1 LTDNDLYSLSPKITV
16 VYTKSWC
23 PDCRRARRVI
33 MDSKHPFLE
42 LDISGDEKAREFI
55 RQINHGNESVP
66 TIIFRDGTILVEP
79 RNTILAEK
87 LKKMDEVFGN

>member
-1 LTDNDLYSLSPKITV
+1 LKDSDLFSLSPKTTV

-33 MDSKHPFLE
+33 MDFKHPFFE
-42 LDISGDEKAREFI
+42 IDISGDDQAREFI

-66 TIIFRDGTILVEP
+66 TIIFPDGTILVEP
-79 RNTILAEK
+79 KNAALVEK
-87 LKKMDEVFGN
+87 LKMMD

>member
-1 LTDNDLYSLSPKITV
+1 
-16 VYTKSWC
+16 
-23 PDCRRARRVI
+23 

-79 RNTILAEK
+79 RNTSLAEK

>member
-1 LTDNDLYSLSPKITV
+1 
-16 VYTKSWC
+16 
-23 PDCRRARRVI
+23 